1 MKKENLAEYIRSVPG
16 FPKEGIIFKDITT
29 LLKDKDGLIIALDQL
44 YDFTKD
50 KKIDKVVGIESRG
63 FIYGALLAEKL
74 NAGFVPV
81 RKPGKLPTKAIR
93 ETYSLEYGEDSI
105 EIHLDAIE
113 KGDRVLLHDD
123 LLATGGTMEAACRLI
138 EKLGGVIVQIS
149 FLIELTFL
157 KGREKL
163 KKYEVRS
170 LIKYESED

>member
-44 YDFTKD
+44 YDFAKD

-81 RKPGKLPTKAIR
+81 RKPGKLPAKAIR